1 MSTQYEAIETSCGH
15 IKAWTKGVPVD
26 DSAIEQLRNVAGLP
40 FNIKHILTDAPLRR
54 RGDQNLYNLE
64 ADPYELNDL
73 SQEPEH
79 QAKLKDFQNEVFK
92 WWEETGGALIPGPHC
107 RAWWRPCNRDP

>member
-1 MSTQYEAIETSCGH
+1 VYYTSDLQ
-15 IKAWTKGVPVD
+15 K
-26 DSAIEQLRNVAGLP
+26 SVAGLP

-73 SQEPEH
+73 SQEPEY
-79 QAKLKDFQNEVFK
+79 QAKLREFRYEVFK
-92 WWEETGGALIPGPHC
+92 WWEETGGAQIP
-107 RAWWRPCNRDP
+107 

>member
-1 MSTQYEAIETSCGH
+1 VYYTNDLQKS
-15 IKAWTKGVPVD
+15 
-26 DSAIEQLRNVAGLP
+26 VAGLP

-79 QAKLKDFQNEVFK
+79 QAKLRDFRDEVFK
-92 WWEETGGALIPGPHC
+92 WWEETGGAQIP
-107 RAWWRPCNRDP
+107 